1 MRKSL
6 YMLLATSLF
15 CITTGALAESSQPTI
30 TTELRPMQKI
40 MQTRADLMKNIQTNL
55 TALKYADVG
64 KDATTL
70 ATQTDLIGKTLT
82 NPLAKDLTLNISSAA
97 TAVANAAGKEDGNT
111 IKMKLTDIKANC
123 NECHV
128 KIRDKK

>member
-15 CITTGALAESSQPTI
+15 CITTGALAESGQPTI

-40 MQTRADLMKNIQTNL
+40 MQTRAGWMQDIQTNL
-55 TALKYADVG
+55 TAMKYAEVG
-64 KDATTL
+64 KDATSL

-97 TAVANAAGKEDGNT
+97 TAVANAAGKEDGKT
-111 IKMKLTDIKANC
+111 IKMKLTDIKASC
-123 NECHV
+123 DECHA

>member
-15 CITTGALAESSQPTI
+15 CITTGAMAESVQPTI

-40 MQTRADLMKNIQTNL
+40 MQTRAGWMQDIQTNL
-55 TALKYADVG
+55 TAMKYAEVG
-64 KDATTL
+64 KDATSL

-97 TAVANAAGKEDGNT
+97 TAVANAAGKEDGKT
-111 IKMKLTDIKANC
+111 IKMKLTDIKASC
-123 NECHV
+123 DECHA